1 MRKSQSGF
9 TLIELSIVLP
19 VLIFVSMIVYN
30 EMRQQRI
37 DSAAEQQGLRIA
49 ELFSKAAERYQ
60 FTSKSNNTV
69 TPTNFPSSIQVLIN
83 EGYIRNCTVSDASAG
98 NCRPMTETLWGMLF
112 L

>member
-49 ELFSKAAERYQ
+49 ELFQKQRKGISSHLRAITQLHLLTSHHRFRY
-60 FTSKSNNTV
+60 
-69 TPTNFPSSIQVLIN
+69 
-83 EGYIRNCTVSDASAG
+83 
-98 NCRPMTETLWGMLF
+98 
-112 L
+112 